1 MQLRQALSDI
11 AEIRQRMDQTETYR
25 GFRSVAIGIS
35 GVFVLLGAI
44 AQGQAGSS
52 GWFQST
58 FGAKDG
64 YLRIWLFV
72 ALASLVVTAVEMLL
86 RGVISSRT
94 GVWRMHRRLVFLLS
108 PSLIAGAVLTAVIC
122 INRDVNDVATNQ
134 YWILPGM
141 WAVVYGLGLVSCC
154 LHLHRSTFWAAT
166 YYLIAGGIYFYLNWT
181 TRELAAWHMVAIF
194 GTGQL
199 LLGGLLYWHV
209 ERKTSG

>member
-11 AEIRQRMDQTETYR
+11 AEIRQRMDQAENYR

-35 GVFVLLGAI
+35 GVFVLVGAI
-44 AQGQAGSS
+44 AQVQVKNAG
-52 GWFQST
+52 WVQST
-58 FGAKDG
+58 FGSKDG

-72 ALASLVVTAVEMLL
+72 ALASLVVTAAEMLL
-86 RGVISSRT
+86 RGFISPRA

-108 PSLIAGAVLTAVIC
+108 PSLIVGAVLTAVIC

-166 YYLIAGGIYFYLNWT
+166 YYLMAGGVYFYLNWA

-194 GTGQL
+194 GFGQL

>member
-11 AEIRQRMDQTETYR
+11 AEIRQRMDQAENYR
-25 GFRSVAIGIS
+25 GFRSVAIGVS
-35 GVFVLLGAI
+35 GVFVLLGALVQ
-44 AQGQAGSS
+44 AQANDT
-52 GWFQST
+52 GWLQNT
-58 FGAKDG
+58 VGNKDG

-72 ALASLVVTAVEMLL
+72 ALASLIVTAIEMVL
-86 RGVISSRT
+86 RGFVSRKAN
-94 GVWRMHRRLVFLLS
+94 VWRMHRRLVCLLC
-108 PSLIAGAVLTAVIC
+108 PSLIVGAVMTAVIC
-122 INRDVNDVATNQ
+122 ISKEIDDVSTAQ

-154 LHLHRSTFWAAT
+154 LHLHRSTFWAAS

-209 ERKTSG
+209 ERNASG